1 MNKVIQT
8 IENDWML
15 EAKLEDNKRYFYHT
29 NVVDK
34 LLSGKK
40 AYVIG
45 RKGSGKTAI
54 AQNLITQSTHD
65 RFSEKL
71 TFKNFPFEELYSLK
85 DEEFSQPNE
94 YITIWKFVIYSQICK
109 LMIQNENIAFDIR
122 EKLKS
127 LYKDDIKTSLA
138 RTLKNWVSAGFG
150 IQILGNGVDLS
161 IQQNDTRND
170 KPWID
175 RVNILEDFLFKNLDI
190 NNYIIVFDELDEDYK
205 KILEKKYNERYIS
218 LITSLF
224 KAVQDIRSLFSGFN
238 LYPIIFLRDD
248 IYDLII
254 DADKTKWN
262 DFKYNIEWNEQNIKK
277 LIAFRISRAIHP
289 EGEILTFE
297 QAWKKII
304 NPNKIGYGDR
314 QSKFTDTFSYMIKS
328 TQYRPRDIIS
338 YLKSCSEYYINLD
351 NEEFI
356 TPNIIKKADKA
367 FSNYLKS
374 EISDEVSSI
383 LPEINEILDI
393 FSKIRKQTLTIAEF
407 ENQYKESLRLNEIKE
422 ERSTSFILSILFAF
436 SVIGNQPRQKNTQV
450 FKYISPEAR
459 LNQTENIVVHRGLFK
474 ALQIL

>member
-1 MNKVIQT
+1 MNKIIQT
-8 IENDWML
+8 IENDWKL

-34 LLSGKK
+34 LLSGNK

-54 AQNLITQSTHD
+54 AQNLITKTSHD

-85 DEEFSQPNE
+85 DEEYSQPNE

-109 LMIQNENIAFDIR
+109 LMIKNENIPFETR
-122 EKLKS
+122 EKLNS
-127 LYKDDIKTSLA
+127 LYKNDIKNSLS
-138 RTLKNWVSAGFG
+138 RTLKNWISSSFG
-150 IQILGNGVDLS
+150 IQILGNGIDLS
-161 IQQNDTRND
+161 IQQDTTKND
-170 KPWID
+170 KPWIE
-175 RVNILEDFLFKNLDI
+175 RVNILEDFLFQNLDL
-190 NNYIIVFDELDEDYK
+190 NSYIIVFDELDEDYK
-205 KILEKKYNERYIS
+205 KVLEKKYNERYIS

-224 KAVQDIRSLFSGFN
+224 KAVQDIRSKFSDYK
-238 LYPIIFLRDD
+238 LYPVIFLRDD
-248 IYDLII
+248 IYDLIT

-277 LIAFRISRAIHP
+277 LIAFRISRAINP
-289 EGEILTFE
+289 DGQILTFE
-297 QAWKKII
+297 QAWSKII
-304 NPNKIGYGDR
+304 QPNQIGYGDR
-314 QSKFTDTFSYMIKS
+314 QSKQTDTFSYMIKS
-328 TQYRPRDIIS
+328 TLYRPRDIIS

-351 NEEFI
+351 NVKYI
-356 TPNIIKKADKA
+356 SPSIIKKADKA

-374 EISDEVSSI
+374 EVSDEVSSI

-393 FSKIRKQTLTIAEF
+393 FSKIRKQTLSIEEF
-407 ENQYKESLRLNEIKE
+407 EIQYKESLRLNEIKE

-436 SVIGNQPRQKNTQV
+436 SVIGNQPRQRNTQV

-459 LNQTENIVVHRGLFK
+459 LNQNEKIIVHRGLFK
-474 ALQIL
+474 SLQIL

>member
-1 MNKVIQT
+1 
-8 IENDWML
+8 
-15 EAKLEDNKRYFYHT
+15 
-29 NVVDK
+29 
-34 LLSGKK
+34 
-40 AYVIG
+40 
-45 RKGSGKTAI
+45 
-54 AQNLITQSTHD
+54 
-65 RFSEKL
+65 
-71 TFKNFPFEELYSLK
+71 
-85 DEEFSQPNE
+85 
-94 YITIWKFVIYSQICK
+94 
-109 LMIQNENIAFDIR
+109 MIQNENIPFDIR

-138 RTLKNWVSAGFG
+138 RTLKNWVSTGFG

-161 IQQNDTRND
+161 IQQNATKND
-170 KPWID
+170 KPWIE
-175 RVNILEDFLFKNLDI
+175 RVNILEDFLFKNLDL

-224 KAVQDIRSLFSGFN
+224 KAVQDIRSSFSEFN
-238 LYPIIFLRDD
+238 LYPVIFLRDD
-248 IYDLII
+248 IYDLIL

-297 QAWKKII
+297 QAWNKII

-314 QSKFTDTFSYMIKS
+314 QSKSTDTFSYMIKS

-351 NEEFI
+351 NEKFI

-383 LPEINEILDI
+383 LPEINEIFDI
-393 FSKIRKQTLTIAEF
+393 FSKIRKQTLTITEF
-407 ENQYKESLRLNEIKE
+407 ENQYKESLRLN
-422 ERSTSFILSILFAF
+422 
-436 SVIGNQPRQKNTQV
+436 
-450 FKYISPEAR
+450 
-459 LNQTENIVVHRGLFK
+459 
-474 ALQIL
+474 